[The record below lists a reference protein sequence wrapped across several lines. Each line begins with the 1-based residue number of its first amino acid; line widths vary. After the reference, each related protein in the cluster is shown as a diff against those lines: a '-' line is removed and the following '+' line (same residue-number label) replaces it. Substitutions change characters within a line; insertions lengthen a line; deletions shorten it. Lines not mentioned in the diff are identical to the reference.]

1 MAKKVRIGL
10 IGCGG
15 IMSMHV
21 NQLEP
26 VKTAR
31 IVGLADPSDGMMKRF
46 LERHPRLADRPRFPD
61 YRQLLEAVKMDG
73 VIIASPHTLH
83 FEQITTCLDWQAASA
98 RGLHVL
104 VEKPMVCS
112 VAHAKAVI
120 RKADQ
125 KKRLLMI
132 SYQRHYAPAFRAARE
147 IVQSGRIGKL
157 TYIAALQGQEW
168 LRGTKGTWRQQP
180 ELSGG
185 GQLNDSASHLL
196 DIILW
201 VSNLQPASV
210 FARMDNRGTKVDINS
225 GLTVQFKEGAIASI
239 AVVGDAPGWWEEV
252 TYYGD
257 KGALYIR
264 HDRVLLQTPNPK
276 GWGAQTGDVTDKLK
290 YKGNADKN
298 FVDSIL
304 GKDEPQTPPICGLR
318 VIQLTEAAWESG
330 RTGKPAKVK
339 H

>member
-1 MAKKVRIGL
+1 MPKVRLGL

-26 VKTAR
+26 VRAAR
-31 IVGLADPSDGMMKRF
+31 IVGLADPSGKMLARF
-46 LERHPRLADRPRFPD
+46 KSRHPQLADLPTFSD
-61 YRQLLEAVKMDG
+61 YRKLLDAVEMDG
-73 VIIASPHTLH
+73 VIIASPHTIH
-83 FEQITTCLDWQAASA
+83 YEQIMTCLDQ
-98 RGLHVL
+98 RLHVL
-104 VEKPMVCS
+104 TEKPMVCS

-120 RKADQ
+120 RKSQQ
-125 KKRLLMI
+125 KRRVLMI
-132 SYQRHYAPAFRAARE
+132 SYQRHFSPAFRAARE
-147 IVQSGRIGKL
+147 MVQSGEIGRV

-168 LRGTKGTWRQQP
+168 LRGTRGSWRQKP

-185 GQLNDSASHLL
+185 GQLTDSASHLL

-201 VSNLQPASV
+201 VTDLQPLNVYAKIDHRNSP
-210 FARMDNRGTKVDINS
+210 VDVNS
-225 GLTVQFKEGAIASI
+225 SLTVGFRGGAIGNI

-257 KGALYIR
+257 KGAVYIR
-264 HDRVLLQTPNPK
+264 RDRVLHQRPNPK
-276 GWGAQTGDVTDKLK
+276 GWGAVTEDVTDKVK

-304 GKDEPQTPPICGLR
+304 GKDEPQTPPVWGLR

-330 RTGKPAKVK
+330 RTGKLTAVK
-339 H
+339 T

>member
-1 MAKKVRIGL
+1 
-10 IGCGG
+10 
-15 IMSMHV
+15 
-21 NQLEP
+21 
-26 VKTAR
+26 
-31 IVGLADPSDGMMKRF
+31 
-46 LERHPRLADRPRFPD
+46 
-61 YRQLLEAVKMDG
+61 MDG
-73 VIIASPHTLH
+73 VIIASPHTVH
-83 FEQITTCLDWQAASA
+83 FEQIMTCLD

-104 VEKPMVCS
+104 AEKPMVCS

-120 RKADQ
+120 KKANQ

-132 SYQRHYAPAFRAARE
+132 SYQRHYSPAFRAARE

-168 LRGTKGTWRQQP
+168 LRVTKGTWRQKP